1 MILLHTPSFLALKS
15 CKMTFVVWF
24 TSCKFKDIPR
34 PIPGLSHIWSYQSV
48 WCCYISHAFSHL
60 ITSDS
65 FNVTWLKFSSLGCGR
80 FLTSFISSF
89 PRSTAPIS
97 PGNSDSLSLLQE
109 RDPKMNSTV
118 ERLVQRKFNV
128 TPTFPKQQR
137 NMNITT
143 CLLVFGRELNSEGKL
158 VWEKVLLGA

>member
-1 MILLHTPSFLALKS
+1 MLHVRFKFDLYDRLRLMNDFVAYSVISGTEELQNDICCLVHQLQIQGHSTTHSWTQSYLVISICLMLL
-15 CKMTFVVWF
+15 
-24 TSCKFKDIPR
+24 
-34 PIPGLSHIWSYQSV
+34 
-48 WCCYISHAFSHL
+48 HAFSHL

-65 FNVTWLKFSSLGCGR
+65 FKVTWLKFSSLGCGR

-128 TPTFPKQQR
+128 IPTFPKQQR
-137 NMNITT
+137 NMNI
-143 CLLVFGRELNSEGKL
+143 
-158 VWEKVLLGA
+158 